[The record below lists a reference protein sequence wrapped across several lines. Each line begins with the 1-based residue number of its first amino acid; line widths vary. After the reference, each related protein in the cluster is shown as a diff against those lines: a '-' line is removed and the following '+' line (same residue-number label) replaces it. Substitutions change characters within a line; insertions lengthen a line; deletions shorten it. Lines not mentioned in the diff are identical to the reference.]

1 MAPRQIP
8 VLVVGAGPTG
18 LTMAIELARRGV
30 RVRLIEQL
38 AEPPPT
44 SRALAV
50 QSRTLELFDDMGV
63 IDAALAAGRPVE
75 GFTQVLRGRR
85 LVQLDLRAQLA
96 SVPTLHTTYPRPLML
111 PQDQTEQI
119 LTDHLS
125 GLGVAIERG
134 VTFEGLVQREDAVEA
149 QLCHHDGGQETVAA
163 RWLIGADGAH
173 SRVRQAAGIPFPGAT
188 YAEEFI
194 QADVRLDWELPDG
207 QLYVFPGLEGL
218 LAVWSM
224 PGPSRFRIFGNVSPG
239 PRSDDAAEPS
249 VAEMQ
254 ALLDARLP
262 LPARIVTTTWTARY
276 RLHRRGVP
284 RYRQDRVFLAGDA
297 AHVHSPAGAQ
307 GMNTGIQDAY
317 NLAWKL
323 AAVEHGHA
331 DPTLLD
337 SYHRERHPIGQA
349 LLRTTDRAFS
359 LFASPGVLP
368 RFIRSHLLP
377 HLAPRVL
384 TIPAARRLAVG
395 LISQLR
401 IAYPHSPL
409 NAEYGH
415 GWRHGPRP
423 GDRAREGDVI
433 GAGVTRIFEV
443 LRGTHHTV
451 LLFAAGSDPR
461 GLLQHAAH
469 LEQRHPGVALA
480 RVVSTEPPAT
490 SQPRLLHDPH
500 STLHRAYG
508 ADQPTSFVIRPDGH
522 IASRIRPATAT
533 QLTADLDA
541 RLGPR
546 QTQHEQPSSAL

>member
-1 MAPRQIP
+1 M
-8 VLVVGAGPTG
+8 
-18 LTMAIELARRGV
+18 
-30 RVRLIEQL
+30 
-38 AEPPPT
+38 
-44 SRALAV
+44 
-50 QSRTLELFDDMGV
+50 
-63 IDAALAAGRPVE
+63 
-75 GFTQVLRGRR
+75 
-85 LVQLDLRAQLA
+85 
-96 SVPTLHTTYPRPLML
+96 
-111 PQDQTEQI
+111 
-119 LTDHLS
+119 
-125 GLGVAIERG
+125 
-134 VTFEGLVQREDAVEA
+134 
-149 QLCHHDGGQETVAA
+149 
-163 RWLIGADGAH
+163 H
-173 SRVRQAAGIPFPGAT
+173 SRVRQAADIPFPGAT

-194 QADVRLDWELPDG
+194 QADARLDWELPDG
-207 QLYVFPGLEGL
+207 QLYAFPGPDGL
-218 LAVWSM
+218 LAVGSM
-224 PGPSRFRIFGNVSPG
+224 PGPSRFRIFGNMSPG

-249 VAEMQ
+249 LAEMQ

-284 RYRQDRVFLAGDA
+284 CYRQGRVFLAGDA

-323 AAVEHGHA
+323 AAVEHGFA

-337 SYHRERHPIGQA
+337 SYHRERHPVGQA
-349 LLRTTDRAFS
+349 LLRTTDRAFR
-359 LFASPGVLP
+359 LAASPGALP
-368 RFIRSHLLP
+368 RFIRVHLLS

-384 TIPAARRLAVG
+384 TIPALRRLAVG

-401 IAYPHSPL
+401 IAYPDSPL

-415 GWRHGPRP
+415 GWHHGPRP

-443 LRGTHHTV
+443 FRGTHHTV
-451 LLFAAGSDPR
+451 LLFAAGSDSR

-469 LEQRHPGVALA
+469 LEQRHPGLVLA
-480 RVVSTEPPAT
+480 QVVCTEPPST
-490 SQPRLLHDPH
+490 SQPRLLHDPQ

-522 IASRIRPATAT
+522 IASRIRPVTAT

-541 RLGPR
+541 RVRRRAVGRRVP
-546 QTQHEQPSSAL
+546 

>member
-1 MAPRQIP
+1 MAPRRIP

-30 RVRLIEQL
+30 VVRVIEQL
-38 AEPPPT
+38 AEPPLT
-44 SRALAV
+44 SRALVV
-50 QSRTLELFDDMGV
+50 QPRTLELFDDMGV
-63 IDAALAAGRPVE
+63 IDAALAVGRPVDQ
-75 GFTQVLRGRR
+75 FTQVLRGRR
-85 LVQLDLRAQLA
+85 LVALDFRAQLA
-96 SVPTLHTTYPRPLML
+96 SVPKLRTTYPRPLML
-111 PQDQTEQI
+111 PQDQTEQV

-125 GLGVAIERG
+125 GLGVVIERG
-134 VTFEGLVQREDAVEA
+134 LTFEGLVQREDAVQAE
-149 QLCHHDGGQETVAA
+149 LCHRDGRQETVAA

-194 QADVRLDWELPDG
+194 QADARLDWELPDG
-207 QLYVFPGLEGL
+207 QLYVFPGPDGL
-218 LAVWSM
+218 LAVWTM
-224 PGPSRFRIFGNVSPG
+224 PGPSRFRIIGNTSPG
-239 PRSDDAAEPS
+239 PHSDAAAEPS
-249 VAEMQ
+249 LAEMQ

-284 RYRQDRVFLAGDA
+284 RYRQGRVFLAGDA

-337 SYHRERHPIGQA
+337 SYHRERHPVGQA

-359 LFASPGVLP
+359 LAASPAVLP
-368 RFIRSHLLP
+368 RFIRGHLLP

-384 TIPAARRLAVG
+384 TIPAIRRLAVG
-395 LISQLR
+395 LVSQLR
-401 IAYPHSPL
+401 IAYPDSPL

-443 LRGTHHTV
+443 RRGTHHTV

-461 GLLQHAAH
+461 GLLQHATH
-469 LEQRHPGVALA
+469 LEQRHPGLVLA
-480 RVVSTEPPAT
+480 RVVCTEPPAT

-541 RLGPR
+541 RLGTAP
-546 QTQHEQPSSAL
+546 TQHEQPSSAL

>member
-1 MAPRQIP
+1 MAARQIP

-30 RVRLIEQL
+30 VVRVIEQL
-38 AEPPPT
+38 AKPSPT
-44 SRALAV
+44 SRALLV
-50 QSRTLELFDDMGV
+50 QPRTLELFDDIGV

-75 GFTQVLRGRR
+75 GFTQVLRGHR
-85 LVQLDLRAQLA
+85 LVQLDFRAQLV
-96 SVPTLHTTYPRPLML
+96 SVPTLHTTYPRLLML

-125 GLGVAIERG
+125 GLGVVIERG
-134 VTFEGLVQREDAVEA
+134 VTFEGFMQQQDAVQA
-149 QLCHHDGGQETVAA
+149 QLCHRDGRQESVAA
-163 RWLIGADGAH
+163 RWLIGADGMH

-188 YAEEFI
+188 YAEVFI
-194 QADVRLDWELPDG
+194 QADARLDWELPDG
-207 QLYVFPGLEGL
+207 QLYVFPGLEGF
-218 LAVWSM
+218 LAVWTM
-224 PGPSRFRIFGNVSPG
+224 PGPSRFRIISNISSGS
-239 PRSDDAAEPS
+239 RSGDAAEPS
-249 VAEMQ
+249 LAEMQ

-284 RYRQDRVFLAGDA
+284 RYRQGRVFLAGDA
-297 AHVHSPAGAQ
+297 AHVHSPVGAQ

-337 SYHRERHPIGQA
+337 SYHRERHPVGQA

-359 LFASPGVLP
+359 LAASPAVFP
-368 RFIRSHLLP
+368 RFIRGHLLP
-377 HLAPRVL
+377 HLVPRVL

-395 LISQLR
+395 LMSQLR
-401 IAYPHSPL
+401 IAYPDSPL

-433 GAGVTRIFEV
+433 GVGVTRIFEV

-451 LLFAAGSDPR
+451 LLFAAGSDPH

-469 LEQRHPGVALA
+469 LEQRHPGLVLA
-480 RVVSTEPPAT
+480 RVVCTDPPAT
-490 SQPRLLHDPH
+490 SQPRLLHDPQ
-500 STLHRAYG
+500 SILHRAYG
-508 ADQPTSFVIRPDGH
+508 ADQPISFVIRPDGH
-522 IASRIRPATAT
+522 IASRIRPATAA

-541 RLGPR
+541 RLKTAP
-546 QTQHEQPSSAL
+546 TQHEWPSSAL

>member
-30 RVRLIEQL
+30 VVRLIERL
-38 AEPPPT
+38 TKPPLT
-44 SRALAV
+44 SRALLV
-50 QSRTLELFDDMGV
+50 QPRTLELFDDMGV

-85 LVQLDLRAQLA
+85 LVQLDFRAQLV
-96 SVPTLHTTYPRPLML
+96 SVPQLHTTYPRLLML

-119 LTDHLS
+119 LADHLS
-125 GLGVAIERG
+125 GLGVVIERG
-134 VTFEGLVQREDAVEA
+134 VTFEGFGQRQDAVEA
-149 QLCHHDGGQETVAA
+149 QLCHRDGRQETVAA
-163 RWLIGADGAH
+163 RWLIGADGVH
-173 SRVRQAAGIPFPGAT
+173 SRVRHAAGIPFPGAT

-194 QADVRLDWELPDG
+194 QADARLDWELPDG
-207 QLYVFPGLEGL
+207 QLYAFPGPDGF
-218 LAVWSM
+218 LAVWTM
-224 PGPSRFRIFGNVSPG
+224 PGPGRFRIIANISPG
-239 PRSDDAAEPS
+239 PRSDEAAEPS
-249 VAEMQ
+249 LAEMQ
-254 ALLDARLP
+254 ALLDARLS

-284 RYRQDRVFLAGDA
+284 RYRQGRVFLAGDA
-297 AHVHSPAGAQ
+297 AHVHSPVGAQ

-337 SYHRERHPIGQA
+337 SYHRERHPVGQA

-359 LFASPGVLP
+359 LAASPGALP
-368 RFIRSHLLP
+368 RLIRGHLLP

-384 TIPAARRLAVG
+384 TIPAIRRLAVG

-401 IAYPHSPL
+401 IAYPDSPL

-415 GWRHGPRP
+415 GWSHGPRP

-433 GAGVTRIFEV
+433 CAGVTRIFEV

-461 GLLQHAAH
+461 GLLQHATF
-469 LEQRHPGVALA
+469 LEQRHPGLALA
-480 RVVSTEPPAT
+480 RVVCTEPPAT
-490 SQPRLLHDPH
+490 SQPRLLHDPQ
-500 STLHRAYG
+500 SILHRAYG

-533 QLTADLDA
+533 PLTADLDA
-541 RLGPR
+541 RLGTAP
-546 QTQHEQPSSAL
+546 TSA

>member
-1 MAPRQIP
+1 MASRQVP

-30 RVRLIEQL
+30 VVRLIEQL
-38 AEPPPT
+38 AQPPLT
-44 SRALAV
+44 SRALVV
-50 QSRTLELFDDMGV
+50 QPRTLELFDDMGV

-75 GFTQVLRGRR
+75 GFTQVLRGHP
-85 LVQLDLRAQLA
+85 LVQLDFRAQLA
-96 SVPTLHTTYPRPLML
+96 SVPKLNTTYPRPLML

-125 GLGVAIERG
+125 GLGVVIERG
-134 VTFEGLVQREDAVEA
+134 LTFEGLVQRQDAVEA
-149 QLCHHDGGQETVAA
+149 ELCHRDGRRESVAA

-194 QADVRLDWELPDG
+194 QADARLDWELPDG
-207 QLYVFPGLEGL
+207 QLYVFPGPEGL
-218 LAVWSM
+218 LAVWTM
-224 PGPSRFRIFGNVSPG
+224 PGPSRFRIFGNISPG
-239 PRSDDAAEPS
+239 PHSGDAAQPS
-249 VAEMQ
+249 LAEMQ

-284 RYRQDRVFLAGDA
+284 RYRQGRVFLAGDA

-337 SYHRERHPIGQA
+337 SYHSERHPVGQA
-349 LLRTTDRAFS
+349 LLHTTDRAFR
-359 LFASPGVLP
+359 LAASPGVLP
-368 RFIRSHLLP
+368 RFFRGHLLP

-384 TIPAARRLAVG
+384 TIPVIRRLAVG

-401 IAYPHSPL
+401 IAYPDSPL

-451 LLFAAGSDPR
+451 LLFAAGCDPR
-461 GLLQHAAH
+461 GLLQHATH
-469 LEQRHPGVALA
+469 LEQRHPGLALA
-480 RVVSTEPPAT
+480 RVICTEPPAT
-490 SQPRLLHDPH
+490 NQPRLLHDPQ
-500 STLHRAYG
+500 STLHHAYG

-541 RLGPR
+541 RLGTAP
-546 QTQHEQPSSAL
+546 TQHEQPSSAL